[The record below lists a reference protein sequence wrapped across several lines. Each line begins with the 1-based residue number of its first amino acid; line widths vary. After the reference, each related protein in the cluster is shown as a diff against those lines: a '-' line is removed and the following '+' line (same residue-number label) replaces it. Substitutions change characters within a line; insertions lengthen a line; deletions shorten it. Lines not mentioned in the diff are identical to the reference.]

1 LYVFR
6 SASDAGSRLNHAPAH
21 VSDAK
26 QSHEARP
33 ERSAVNQ
40 ASGQSVGGSSVDFEH
55 GDGMV
60 NSYCHKEEQSKANF
74 KENHFKQKHHDGL
87 SRNTD
92 HDKNGSE
99 HRNAYFPDVKNGRY
113 RSNNSFSEG
122 RMEATEGKRSSVN
135 ERLCVARQKESGRN
149 ASLAIDSTTSLQV

>member
-1 LYVFR
+1 
-6 SASDAGSRLNHAPAH
+6 

-33 ERSAVNQ
+33 KRSAVNQ
-40 ASGQSVGGSSVDFEH
+40 ASGQNVGGGSVDFEH

-60 NSYCHKEEQSKANF
+60 NSYCHTEEQGKANF
-74 KENHFKQKHHDGL
+74 KENHFEQKHHDGL

-99 HRNAYFPDVKNGRY
+99 HRNAYFPDVGNGRY
-113 RSNNSFSEG
+113 RSNNSFSED
-122 RMEATEGKRSSVN
+122 RMWATEGKRRSVN
-135 ERLCVARQKESGRN
+135 ERLCVTRQKESGRN
-149 ASLAIDSTTSLQV
+149 ASLAIGSTTSLQV

>member
-6 SASDAGSRLNHAPAH
+6 SASDAGSQLSHAPTQ
-21 VSDAK
+21 VSDAE

-33 ERSAVNQ
+33 ERGAVNQ
-40 ASGQSVGGSSVDFEH
+40 ASGQNVGGSVDFEH
-55 GDGMV
+55 GDSMV
-60 NSYCHKEEQSKANF
+60 NSYCHKEEQSKANV

-87 SRNTD
+87 SRNTG
-92 HDKNGSE
+92 HDENRSE

-122 RMEATEGKRSSVN
+122 RMGATEGKRSGVN
-135 ERLCVARQKESGRN
+135 ERLYVARQKESGRN

>member
-1 LYVFR
+1 LFVFR
-6 SASDAGSRLNHAPAH
+6 AASDAGSQLSHASVQ
-21 VSDAK
+21 VSDAE

-33 ERSAVNQ
+33 ERGAINQ
-40 ASGQSVGGSSVDFEH
+40 ASGLNVGGSSVDFEH
-55 GDGMV
+55 GDSMV
-60 NSYCHKEEQSKANF
+60 NSYCHKEEQRKANF
-74 KENHFKQKHHDGL
+74 KENHFKQKHHDEL

-122 RMEATEGKRSSVN
+122 CMGATEGKRSSVN
-135 ERLCVARQKESGRN
+135 ERLNVARQKESGRN
-149 ASLAIDSTTSLQV
+149 ASLTSLQV